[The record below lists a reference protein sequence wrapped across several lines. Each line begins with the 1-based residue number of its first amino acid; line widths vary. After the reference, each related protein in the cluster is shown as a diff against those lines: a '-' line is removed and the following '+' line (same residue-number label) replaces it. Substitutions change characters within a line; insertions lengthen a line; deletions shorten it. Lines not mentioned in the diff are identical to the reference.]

1 MNKTLLVADDDTVFV
16 NILSFEFE
24 KRQLPWRLVS
34 VSDGQHTITMLSEHK
49 PDMLVLDLRMPTIDG
64 FGVLQHMRDNHDAVP
79 VIVVTHFHDEEHRK
93 RSLEFG
99 VKQYIVKS
107 DWHIDRLVEEI
118 GKHLVEA

>member
-1 MNKTLLVADDDTVFV
+1 MHKTLLVADDDTVFV

-24 KRQLPWRLVS
+24 KRQLPWQLVA
-34 VSDGQHTITMLSEHK
+34 VTDGQSTISMLTEHK

-64 FGVLQHMRDNHDAVP
+64 FGVLEHMRTNHETVP
-79 VIVVTHFHDEEHRK
+79 VIVVTHYHDDEHRK
-93 RSLEFG
+93 KSMEYG

-118 GKHLVEA
+118 GRHLIEA